1 MPSNLYK
8 RGAVW
13 WARIQAGGSE
23 HRRSL
28 RTSDRKEAQ
37 KRLDQLKKEIT
48 AAVHFGE
55 SRLSWKAAVVRY
67 LTEVGPNAVKPATL
81 KRYTV
86 SLGQVGPYLESLYVD
101 QIGRKTISGLVSA
114 RSKAGTSNATINRDL
129 TAVSAVLGAAVEWG
143 VCESNPA
150 RDYNRRLTRERRES
164 IHPPASADVEAVV
177 TRCPGMFASM
187 VRFLAHSGCRQEEAA
202 GLTWGQ
208 VNLKAGT
215 VTFLKTKTS
224 RPRTIRLEPET
235 VAMLTALPRFL
246 GSDAVFWHGE
256 GSRYLNVASRFRE
269 MVRSAQKS
277 AQQAGTLFRPFRCHD
292 LRHGFAIR
300 ALQNGW
306 DIYTLSKHLGHSSV
320 KTTEI
325 YLGYVPNGV
334 GTKTGTPITVPSGLQ
349 PQETANSAS

>member
-1 MPSNLYK
+1 MK
-8 RGAVW
+8 
-13 WARIQAGGSE
+13 
-23 HRRSL
+23 
-28 RTSDRKEAQ
+28 
-37 KRLDQLKKEIT
+37 
-48 AAVHFGE
+48 
-55 SRLSWKAAVVRY
+55 Y
-67 LTEVGPNAVKPATL
+67 LTEVGPNAVKPGTL

-86 SLGQVGPYLESLYVD
+86 SLGQVGPFLESLCVD

-143 VCESNPA
+143 ACETNPA

-164 IHPPASADVEAVV
+164 IHPPASADVEAVI

-187 VRFLAHSGCRQEEAA
+187 VRFLAYTGCRQEEAA

-277 AQQAGTLFRPFRCHD
+277 AQQAGTPFRPFRCHD

-300 ALQNGW
+300 ALQDGW
-306 DIYTLSKHLGHSSV
+306 DIYALSKHLGHSSV

-334 GTKTGTPITVPSGLQ
+334 GTKTGTTIAVSPGLQ
-349 PQETANSAS
+349 PQEATKSTS